1 MIAWYRHAEIKHGRV
16 AMAGFVGYLVQSLG
30 ATWPGNL
37 QTAFKPGIPMVADL
51 PTISFADISAAGGP
65 PDQWDALPTA
75 AKVQILLG
83 VMFLELWGESSI
95 GFEAAGK
102 QHYMRGGQPGYYPP
116 FGGFPPLNLFDPF
129 GLTKKSSAE
138 KKVRR
143 RRRRTHLRNLFYYRK
158 PPGCSQIITRSSLTC
173 FYFSFIL
180 RVTQE
185 KSLLAEINNG
195 RLAMLGMMG
204 VLSASKGLIVPGLD
218 SLPIKPYAGEI
229 MAPFTE
235 INADLPVVPWMLS
248 LPKFMI

>member
-102 QHYMRGGQPGYYPP
+102 QHYMRGGQRYYPP
-116 FGGFPPLNLFDPF
+116 AARPSA
-129 GLTKKSSAE
+129 SSTRSASRRS
-138 KKVRR
+138 RR
-143 RRRRTHLRNLFYYRK
+143 RRRYAAPRRTHL
-158 PPGCSQIITRSSLTC
+158 Q
-173 FYFSFIL
+173 
-180 RVTQE
+180 
-185 KSLLAEINNG
+185 
-195 RLAMLGMMG
+195 
-204 VLSASKGLIVPGLD
+204 
-218 SLPIKPYAGEI
+218 
-229 MAPFTE
+229 PFCTA
-235 INADLPVVPWMLS
+235 NRQLQS
-248 LPKFMI
+248 NHHT